1 MVEETSAMANKRC
14 YLMAM
19 VMAMAIFTGCD
30 NSPTLEPTTA
40 RTAATLKGTF
50 YTESPDD
57 LIFPVK
63 VLFAID
69 CSGSMGAAGEGSD
82 PTNQRLAATWEFVER
97 YNGYPNVS
105 FEIMLWNQSVFRTTY
120 ADGEPGFTKDGGDIQ
135 SVLAN
140 VNNTGTTDYVG
151 TIEQIH
157 QDIYRDIQN
166 VDNRDSLVRTKYIV
180 IFFSDGLD
188 NVPNSDEPR
197 VNETLNAI
205 DELVEMAVEEGV
217 GSFAFHTFFLD
228 GIEMSDADR
237 QDCVD
242 IMQEMAETGHGQFRT
257 FQNAST
263 IDFISI
269 VDMRLT
275 AEYEVKYMV
284 AYNFNVV
291 PGVETLYID
300 SDGDGLSDEEE
311 RHPLSPTWPATDPY
325 QADTDGDGLSDF
337 CELKLD
343 NGNRDF
349 DPTEFAP
356 VCTDYLLPDGT
367 YPDRDY
373 DGLNDCEEYWKGTNA
388 FHPDTDHDGIPDA
401 VEFYAGT
408 NPLENNID
416 ADRDFDGTDD
426 WLEVMRHTNVTAN
439 DPKVR
444 SRWAYN
450 YNVVDLGI
458 DPQMMYDGAVA
469 NMRRYDFNI
478 SNISVMNTRG
488 SSVAGQRAL
497 SPGDNVIRLFIAQV
511 PEDMPDQLPVFR
523 VADVVINYSSDIRS
537 VRLYPADF
545 QLLE

>member
-1 MVEETSAMANKRC
+1 MANKKII
-14 YLMAM
+14 YLLAM
-19 VMAMAIFTGCD
+19 VVAMAVLGACD
-30 NSPTLEPTTA
+30 NSPDLELTTT
-40 RTAATLKGTF
+40 RTAATLEGTF

-69 CSGSMGAAGEGSD
+69 CSGSMGAAGAGSD
-82 PTNQRLAATWEFVER
+82 PTNQRLAAAWEFVEQ

-105 FEIMLWNQSVFRTTY
+105 FEIMLWNSTVVATTY
-120 ADGEPGFTKDGGDIQ
+120 VDGEPGFTKDAGEIQ
-135 SVLAN
+135 SVLAS
-140 VNNTGTTDYVG
+140 VNNTSTTDYVG
-151 TIEQIH
+151 TINQIH

-166 VDNRDSLVRTKYIV
+166 VDNHDSLVRTKYIV
-180 IFFSDGLD
+180 IFFSDGMD
-188 NVPNSDEPR
+188 NVPESDEPR

-205 DELVEMAVEEGV
+205 EELVEMTTDAGV
-217 GSFAFHTFFLD
+217 GSFAFHTFLLD
-228 GIEMSDADR
+228 GIEMTQEDHD
-237 QDCVD
+237 DCVE
-242 IMQEMAETGHGQFRT
+242 ILQEMAETGHGQFRN
-257 FQNAST
+257 FQNAGT

-291 PGVETLYID
+291 PGVETLLID
-300 SDGDGLSDEEE
+300 SDGDGLSDSEEQN
-311 RHPLSPTWPATDPY
+311 PLSATWPASDPY
-325 QADTDGDGLSDF
+325 RADTDGDGLSDF

-367 YPDRDY
+367 YPDRDF

-388 FHPDTDHDGIPDA
+388 FHPDTDHDGIPDT

-408 NPLENNID
+408 NPLENSLEM
-416 ADRDFDGTDD
+416 DRDFDGVDD
-426 WLEVMRHTNVTAN
+426 WFEIQRHTNVVAN

-444 SRWAYN
+444 SRWSYAYN
-450 YNVVDLGI
+450 IADLGI
-458 DPQMMYDGAVA
+458 DPQMMYDGAIA
-469 NMRRYDFNI
+469 NMRRYDFRI
-478 SNISVMNTRG
+478 SNISIMNTRG
-488 SSVAGQRAL
+488 SYVGDARDL

-523 VADVVINYSSDIRS
+523 MADVVVNYSSNIRS
-537 VRLYPADF
+537 VTLYPADF